1 MSLPSLSHQQN
12 PYTIQGLVSLYEN
25 GHLNL
30 EPGFQ
35 RKSVWNEKDRAKLM
49 DSIIRNYPLPAI
61 FLYRNQKDGDVVYDV
76 IDGKQRIESFLMFM
90 GLKQGRYETKTQLP
104 GEDDVQW
111 VSWKQLCKRK
121 QQHIVTGYRLPVIE
135 VDGDFGD
142 IVEVF
147 VRINSTGKALTGQE
161 KRHAKY
167 YKSAFL
173 KQAAKVAGK
182 FETFFLDMGVMG
194 TSQIDRMKHVELI
207 CELMLSIQ
215 KGDPINKKAALNNI
229 MADVGV
235 DMRQVGRGARLTIT
249 ALNRVKKMFPKL
261 YSTRFTK
268 ITDFYTLTT
277 LVAKFEQEGLILTD
291 KRRNRLAWDILTVF
305 SNKVDELREKLKKAQ
320 SIGSEHDLYRQYL
333 LTVTQATDEV
343 NQRRLRESIL
353 RGLLESLF
361 AKKDSQR
368 SFSDAQRR
376 ILWNTSADRRCPNP
390 NHNPNCT
397 KHLTW
402 DDFTIDHISPHSKGG
417 RSRLENAALMC
428 RSCNSSKGKR

>member
-1 MSLPSLSHQQN
+1 MPLPSLTHQQN
-12 PYTIQGLVSLYEN
+12 PKTIQDLVNLFEK

-35 RKSVWNEKDRAKLM
+35 RKSVWKEKDRAKLM

-61 FLYRNQKDGDVVYDV
+61 FLYRNQRDGDVVYDV
-76 IDGKQRIESFLMFM
+76 IDGKQRLESVLMFM
-90 GLKQGRYETKTQLP
+90 GLKQKRFETKTQLP
-104 GEDDVQW
+104 GEDQVTV
-111 VSWKQLCKRK
+111 VSWKQLCKWK
-121 QQHIVTGYRLPVIE
+121 QQHIITGYQLPVIE
-135 VDGDFGD
+135 VNGEFGD

-173 KQAAKVAGK
+173 KEAAKVAHK
-182 FETFFLDMGVMG
+182 FENYFLAMRVMG
-194 TSQIDRMKHVELI
+194 SSQVSRMKHVELI

-229 MADVGV
+229 MADTGV
-235 DMRQVGRGARLTIT
+235 DMRQVARGSRLTVA
-249 ALNRVKKMFPKL
+249 ALNRVRRMFPKL
-261 YSTRFTK
+261 YSTRFAK
-268 ITDFYTLTT
+268 VTDFYTLTT
-277 LVAKFEQEGLILTD
+277 LVAKFEQEGLILSD

-305 SNKVDELREKLKKAQ
+305 SNKVDELRERLKKVQNVGAEQ
-320 SIGSEHDLYRQYL
+320 DLYRQYL
-333 LTVTQATDEV
+333 LTVMQATDEV

-353 RGLLESLF
+353 RGMLESLF
-361 AKKDSQR
+361 AKKDAQR
-368 SFSDAQRR
+368 GFSEAQRR
-376 ILWNTSADRRCPNP
+376 LLWNTSADRRCQNAK
-390 NHNPNCT
+390 C
-397 KHLTW
+397 KKRLAW
-402 DDFTIDHISPHSKGG
+402 DDFTIDHIDPYSKGG

>member
-1 MSLPSLSHQQN
+1 MPTLSHQQN
-12 PYTIQGLVSLYEN
+12 PKTIQDLVNLFEKK
-25 GHLNL
+25 HLNL

-35 RKSVWNEKDRAKLM
+35 RKSVWQERDRAKLL

-61 FLYRNQKDGDVVYDV
+61 FLYRNQRDGDVVYDV

-90 GLKQGRYETKTQLP
+90 GLKQGRFETKTQLP
-104 GEDDVQW
+104 GEDEVRR
-111 VSWKQLCKRK
+111 VSWKQLCKWK
-121 QQHIVTGYRLPVIE
+121 QQHIITGYRLPVIE

-173 KQAAKVAGK
+173 KKAANVAGR
-182 FETFFLDMGVMG
+182 FETYFLKMRVMG
-194 TSQIDRMKHVELI
+194 TSQLSRMKHVELI

-215 KGDPINKKAALNNI
+215 KGDPINKKSALNNI
-229 MADVGV
+229 MADTGA
-235 DMRQVGRGARLTIT
+235 DMRQVTRGARITIS
-249 ALNRVKKMFPKL
+249 ALNRVKRMFPKL
-261 YSTRFTK
+261 YSTRFVK
-268 ITDFYTLTT
+268 VTDFYTLTT
-277 LVAKFEQEGLILTD
+277 LVAKFEQERLILTD

-305 SNKVDELREKLKKAQ
+305 SNKVDELREKLKKAENM
-320 SIGSEHDLYRQYL
+320 GTENDLYRQYL
-333 LTVTQATDEV
+333 LTVNQATDEV

-361 AKKDSQR
+361 SKKDAKR
-368 SFSDAQRR
+368 NFSEAQRR
-376 ILWNTSADRRCPNP
+376 ILWNTSADRRCMNSK
-390 NHNPNCT
+390 C
-397 KHLTW
+397 KKRLAW
-402 DDFTIDHISPHSKGG
+402 DDFTIDHIDPYSKGG

-428 RSCNSSKGKR
+428 RSCNSSKGKS